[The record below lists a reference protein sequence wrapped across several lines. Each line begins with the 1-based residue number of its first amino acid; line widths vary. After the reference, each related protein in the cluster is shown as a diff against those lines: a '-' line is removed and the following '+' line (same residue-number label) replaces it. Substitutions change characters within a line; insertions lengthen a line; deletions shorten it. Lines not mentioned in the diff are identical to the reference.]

1 MNYNLSDQ
9 ENEQVDL
16 LLDEI
21 DRLKE
26 LQALYK
32 QRNNQKGVLLAYRQE
47 NTVQAQL
54 WALYDIDIDG
64 VKT

>member
-9 ENEQVDL
+9 ENDQVDL
-16 LLDEI
+16 LLDEL

-32 QRNNQKGVLLAYRQE
+32 QRNNKKGVLLAYRQE